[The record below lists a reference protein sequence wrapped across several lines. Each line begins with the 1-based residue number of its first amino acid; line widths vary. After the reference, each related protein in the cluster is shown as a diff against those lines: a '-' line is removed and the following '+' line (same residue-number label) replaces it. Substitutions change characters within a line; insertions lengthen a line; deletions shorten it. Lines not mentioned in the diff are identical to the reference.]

1 MYSKSEG
8 AGARACWFVGAS
20 YSGTDDQTP
29 RFLQEGIW
37 ENGYQD
43 KYLDAVKSI
52 QAGDRIAIKSSY
64 TRKHGLP
71 FDNRG
76 QTVSVMA
83 IKAIGTVKENLG
95 DGRTLKVDWN
105 AFDPP
110 REWYFY
116 TNRSTVWR
124 VLPGDWTTDAL
135 IGFTFEEKA
144 QNISRFR
151 NAPYWRERFGDSAVD
166 KHRFNWT
173 RFYEAVADKLLTFR
187 NRREELISGIHTIAK
202 KVDCMSILND
212 QYQEGVLGGPLK
224 DICPFTAMGI
234 FNRGIT
240 DTNRRIIASELASL
254 IDVSEPVP
262 DSFEGIPVLNNQRT
276 WFFAYSYQRQPDDID
291 GLWEVFA
298 QAIAFSDTGDAE
310 ARTAFAVAYDNVSER
325 WGVGWNLTMGL
336 YWIRPWDFP
345 TLDGQSQRYISK
357 KLNIQIGMNGPKGRC
372 NASDYLAVLDTL
384 EARFQEDA
392 YPVHSFPELSLAA
405 WLFKDSGTSA
415 HPNATDPDAQD
426 DEIFEDGVDL
436 DEIDADLKNILPK
449 FDDLM
454 IPFLRLLSDGKEYLA
469 RDVYQKLKSEMN
481 LEKYDVITLESTGQP
496 LFDNRAAWAKSYL
509 KKAELVDFPKRGF
522 VQISEKGLNL
532 LNKPP
537 SELDKYKRFTDFFSI
552 STSVSDESLP
562 IVPYSIDDILED
574 GSFIAREKLEKIL
587 ERLRTKKNLIL
598 QGPPGTGKTW
608 LAKRLAFALMGQ
620 RDDSKVRAL
629 QFHPNLS
636 YEDFIRGWRPMGDGK
651 LTLVDGPFVEM
662 MKAAAKDPTS
672 RHVVVIEEINRGN
685 PAQIFGEMLTLLEV
699 DKRTPNEALELS
711 YKRSDGE
718 RVFIPDN
725 LYIIGTMNI
734 ADRSL
739 ALVDLALR
747 RRFAFIDLEPTLG
760 KSWHDWVQS
769 QCGIDSEILVE
780 IEKRVNALNNDISAD
795 TSLGPQFRVG
805 HSYVTPPFGVPISDA
820 REWFRQVVDTE
831 IGPLLDEYWFDALEK
846 SHKARER
853 LLEGL

>member
-1 MYSKSEG
+1 
-8 AGARACWFVGAS
+8 
-20 YSGTDDQTP
+20 
-29 RFLQEGIW
+29 
-37 ENGYQD
+37 
-43 KYLDAVKSI
+43 
-52 QAGDRIAIKSSY
+52 
-64 TRKHGLP
+64 
-71 FDNRG
+71 
-76 QTVSVMA
+76 MA
-83 IKAIGTVKENLG
+83 IKAIGTVRENLG
-95 DGRTLKVDWN
+95 DGRTLKVDWKS
-105 AFDPP
+105 FDPP

-135 IGFTFEEKA
+135 VGFTFEEKA
-144 QNISRFR
+144 QDINRFR
-151 NAPYWRERFGDSAVD
+151 NAPYWRERFGDSSVD
-166 KHRFNWT
+166 KRRFNWT
-173 RFYEAVADKLLTFR
+173 NFYEAVADKLLTFR
-187 NRREELISGIHTIAK
+187 NRRDELIAGIHAIAQ

-212 QYQEGVLGGPLK
+212 QYKEGVPGGPLK

-240 DTNRRIIASELASL
+240 DANRKTIASELASL
-254 IDVSEPVP
+254 LGVSVPVP

-276 WFFAYSYQRQPDDID
+276 WYFGYSYKRQPDDID
-291 GLWEVFA
+291 TLWEAFA
-298 QAIAFSDTGDAE
+298 QAIAFAESDDAE
-310 ARTAFAVAYDNVSER
+310 ARSAFVSAYDNATQR
-325 WGVGWNLTMGL
+325 HGVGWNLTMGL
-336 YWIRPWDFP
+336 YWIRPWNFP

-372 NASDYLAVLDTL
+372 NATDYLAVLDTL
-384 EARFQEDA
+384 EARFQEDG

-415 HPNATDPDAQD
+415 HPDATDPDAQD
-426 DEIFEDGVDL
+426 DE
-436 DEIDADLKNILPK
+436 ADT
-449 FDDLM
+449 
-454 IPFLRLLSDGKEYLA
+454 IPE
-469 RDVYQKLKSEMN
+469 
-481 LEKYDVITLESTGQP
+481 
-496 LFDNRAAWAKSYL
+496 
-509 KKAELVDFPKRGF
+509 AEV
-522 VQISEKGLNL
+522 
-532 LNKPP
+532 
-537 SELDKYKRFTDFFSI
+537 T
-552 STSVSDESLP
+552 TAP
-562 IVPYSIDDILED
+562 IEPYSVDDILTD
-574 GSFIAREKLEKIL
+574 GCFIARERLEKIL

-620 RDDSKVRAL
+620 RDDSKVRAV

-636 YEDFIRGWRPMGDGK
+636 YEDFIRGWRPVGDGK
-651 LTLVDGPFVEM
+651 LALVDGPFVEM
-662 MKAAAKDPTS
+662 IKAAANNPAS

-725 LYIIGTMNI
+725 LYVIGTMNI

-760 KSWHDWVQS
+760 KPWRDWVQS

-780 IEKRVNALNNDISAD
+780 IEKRLIALNSDISAD
-795 TSLGPQFRVG
+795 TGLGPQFRVG
-805 HSYVTPPFGVPISDA
+805 HSYVTPPFGIPINDA

-831 IGPLLDEYWFDALEK
+831 IGPLLDEYWFDALDK
-846 SHKARER
+846 SQKARER
-853 LLEGL
+853 LLEGF

>member
-1 MYSKSEG
+1 MNSKPEG
-8 AGARACWFVGAS
+8 AGARACWFVGAT
-20 YSGTDDQTP
+20 YGGTDDQTP

-52 QAGDRIAIKSSY
+52 QVGDRIAIKSSY
-64 TRKHGLP
+64 TRKHDLP
-71 FDNRG
+71 FENRG

-95 DGRTLKVDWN
+95 DGRTLKVDWKP
-105 AFDPP
+105 FDPP

-144 QNISRFR
+144 QDINRFR

-166 KHRFNWT
+166 KRRFNWP

-187 NRREELISGIHTIAK
+187 NRRDELIAGIHVIAS
-202 KVDCMSILND
+202 KVDGLSNLQD
-212 QYQEGVLGGPLK
+212 QFADGSSGPLK

-240 DTNRRIIASELASL
+240 DANRKAIASELASL
-254 IDVSEPVP
+254 LGVSEPIP
-262 DSFEGIPVLNNQRT
+262 DSFEGIPVLNNQKS
-276 WFFAYSYQRQPDDID
+276 WFFGFDNKRQPDDID
-291 GLWEVFA
+291 TLWEAFA
-298 QAIAFSDTGDAE
+298 QAIAFAESDDAE
-310 ARTAFAVAYDNVSER
+310 ARSAFVSAYDNATQR
-325 WGVGWNLTMGL
+325 YGVGWNLTIGL
-336 YWIRPWDFP
+336 YWIRPWNFP
-345 TLDGQSQRYISK
+345 TLDSQSQRYISK

-372 NASDYLAVLDTL
+372 NATDYLAVLDTL

-426 DEIFEDGVDL
+426 DEA
-436 DEIDADLKNILPK
+436 DATP
-449 FDDLM
+449 
-454 IPFLRLLSDGKEYLA
+454 EA
-469 RDVYQKLKSEMN
+469 EV
-481 LEKYDVITLESTGQP
+481 T
-496 LFDNRAAWAKSYL
+496 AA
-509 KKAELVDFPKRGF
+509 
-522 VQISEKGLNL
+522 
-532 LNKPP
+532 
-537 SELDKYKRFTDFFSI
+537 
-552 STSVSDESLP
+552 P
-562 IVPYSIDDILED
+562 IEPYSVDDILTD
-574 GSFIAREKLEKIL
+574 GCFIAREKLEKIL
-587 ERLRTKKNLIL
+587 DRLRTKKNLIL

-620 RDDSKVRAL
+620 RDDSKVRAV

-636 YEDFIRGWRPMGDGK
+636 YEDFIRGWRPVGDGK

-662 MKAAAKDPTS
+662 MKAATKDPTS

-725 LYIIGTMNI
+725 LYVIGTMNI

-760 KSWHDWVQS
+760 KPWHDWVQS

-780 IEKRVNALNNDISAD
+780 IEKRLITLNNEISAD
-795 TSLGPQFRVG
+795 AGLGPQFRVG
-805 HSYVTPPFGVPISDA
+805 HSYVTPPFGIPISDA
-820 REWFRQVVDTE
+820 RKWFRQVVDTE
-831 IGPLLDEYWFDALEK
+831 IGPLLDEYWFDSLEK
-846 SHKARER
+846 SQKARER
-853 LLEGL
+853 LLEGF

>member
-1 MYSKSEG
+1 MNSKPEG
-8 AGARACWFVGAS
+8 AGAKACWFVGAT
-20 YSGTDDQTP
+20 YGGTDDQTP

-43 KYLDAVKSI
+43 KYLDTVKSI
-52 QAGDRIAIKSSY
+52 QVGDRIAIKSSY
-64 TRKHGLP
+64 TRKHDLP

-95 DGRTLKVDWN
+95 DGRTLKVDWTP
-105 AFDPP
+105 FDPP

-144 QNISRFR
+144 QDINRFR

-166 KHRFNWT
+166 KRRFNWT

-187 NRREELISGIHTIAK
+187 NRRDELIAGIHVIAS
-202 KVDCMSILND
+202 KVDGLSNLQD
-212 QYQEGVLGGPLK
+212 QFADGSSGPLK

-240 DTNRRIIASELASL
+240 DANRKAIASELASL
-254 IDVSEPVP
+254 LGVSEPVP
-262 DSFEGIPVLNNQRT
+262 DSFEGIPILNNQKS
-276 WFFAYSYQRQPDDID
+276 WFFGFDNKRQPDDID
-291 GLWEVFA
+291 ILWEVFA
-298 QAIAFSDTGDAE
+298 QAIAFAESDDAE
-310 ARTAFAVAYDNVSER
+310 ARSAFVSAYDNATQR
-325 WGVGWNLTMGL
+325 YGVGWNLTMGL
-336 YWIRPWDFP
+336 YWIRPWNFP

-372 NASDYLAVLDTL
+372 NATDYLAVLDTL

-426 DEIFEDGVDL
+426 DEA
-436 DEIDADLKNILPK
+436 DATP
-449 FDDLM
+449 
-454 IPFLRLLSDGKEYLA
+454 EA
-469 RDVYQKLKSEMN
+469 EV
-481 LEKYDVITLESTGQP
+481 T
-496 LFDNRAAWAKSYL
+496 AA
-509 KKAELVDFPKRGF
+509 
-522 VQISEKGLNL
+522 
-532 LNKPP
+532 
-537 SELDKYKRFTDFFSI
+537 
-552 STSVSDESLP
+552 P
-562 IVPYSIDDILED
+562 IEPYSVDDILTD
-574 GSFIAREKLEKIL
+574 GCFIARGKLEKIL

-620 RDDSKVRAL
+620 RDDSKVRAV

-636 YEDFIRGWRPMGDGK
+636 YEDFIRGWRPVGDGK

-725 LYIIGTMNI
+725 LYVIGTMNI

-760 KSWHDWVQS
+760 EPWHDWVQS

-780 IEKRVNALNNDISAD
+780 IEKRLIALNSEISAD
-795 TSLGPQFRVG
+795 TGLGPQFRVG
-805 HSYVTPPFGVPISDA
+805 HSYVTPPFGIPISDA

-846 SHKARER
+846 SRKARER
-853 LLEGL
+853 MLEGF

>member
-1 MYSKSEG
+1 MNSKPEG
-8 AGARACWFVGAS
+8 AGARACWFVGAT
-20 YSGTDDQTP
+20 YGGTDDQTP

-52 QAGDRIAIKSSY
+52 QVGDRIAIKSSY
-64 TRKHGLP
+64 TRKHDLP

-95 DGRTLKVDWN
+95 DGRTLKVDWKP
-105 AFDPP
+105 FDPP

-144 QNISRFR
+144 QDINRFR

-166 KHRFNWT
+166 KRRFNWT

-187 NRREELISGIHTIAK
+187 NKRDELIAGIHVIAS
-202 KVDCMSILND
+202 KVDGLSNLQD
-212 QYQEGVLGGPLK
+212 QFADGSSGPLK

-240 DTNRRIIASELASL
+240 DANRKAIASELASL
-254 IDVSEPVP
+254 LGVSEPVP
-262 DSFEGIPVLNNQRT
+262 DSFEGIPILNNQKS
-276 WFFAYSYQRQPDDID
+276 WFFGFDNKRQPDDID
-291 GLWEVFA
+291 TLWEAFA
-298 QAIAFSDTGDAE
+298 QAIAFAESDDAE
-310 ARTAFAVAYDNVSER
+310 ARSAFVSAYDNATQR
-325 WGVGWNLTMGL
+325 YGVGWNLTMGL
-336 YWIRPWDFP
+336 YWIRPWNFP

-372 NASDYLAVLDTL
+372 NATDYLAVLDTL

-426 DEIFEDGVDL
+426 DEA
-436 DEIDADLKNILPK
+436 DATP
-449 FDDLM
+449 
-454 IPFLRLLSDGKEYLA
+454 E
-469 RDVYQKLKSEMN
+469 
-481 LEKYDVITLESTGQP
+481 
-496 LFDNRAAWAKSYL
+496 
-509 KKAELVDFPKRGF
+509 AEV
-522 VQISEKGLNL
+522 
-532 LNKPP
+532 
-537 SELDKYKRFTDFFSI
+537 TDA
-552 STSVSDESLP
+552 P
-562 IVPYSIDDILED
+562 IEPYSVDDILTD
-574 GSFIAREKLEKIL
+574 GCFIARGKLEKIL

-620 RDDSKVRAL
+620 RDDSKVRAV

-636 YEDFIRGWRPMGDGK
+636 YEDFIRGWRPVGDGK

-711 YKRSDGE
+711 YKRSVGE

-725 LYIIGTMNI
+725 LYVIGTMNI

-760 KSWHDWVQS
+760 KPWHDWVQS

-780 IEKRVNALNNDISAD
+780 IEKRLIALNSEISAD
-795 TSLGPQFRVG
+795 TGLGPQFRVG

-846 SHKARER
+846 SQKARER
-853 LLEGL
+853 LLEGF

>member
-1 MYSKSEG
+1 MNSKPEG
-8 AGARACWFVGAS
+8 AGARACWFVGAT
-20 YSGTDDQTP
+20 YGGTDDQTP

-52 QAGDRIAIKSSY
+52 QVGDRIAIKSSY
-64 TRKHGLP
+64 TRKHDLP

-95 DGRTLKVDWN
+95 DGRTLKVDWTP
-105 AFDPP
+105 FDPP

-144 QNISRFR
+144 QDINRFR

-166 KHRFNWT
+166 KRRFNWT

-187 NRREELISGIHTIAK
+187 NRRDEVFAGIHVIAS
-202 KVDCMSILND
+202 KVDGLSNLQD
-212 QYQEGVLGGPLK
+212 QFADGSSGPLK

-240 DTNRRIIASELASL
+240 DANRKAIASELASL
-254 IDVSEPVP
+254 LGVSEPVP
-262 DSFEGIPVLNNQRT
+262 DSFEGIPILNNQKS
-276 WFFAYSYQRQPDDID
+276 WFFGFDNKRQPDDID
-291 GLWEVFA
+291 ILWEAFA
-298 QAIAFSDTGDAE
+298 QAIAFAESDDAE
-310 ARTAFAVAYDNVSER
+310 ARSAFVSAYDNATQR
-325 WGVGWNLTMGL
+325 YGVGWNLTMGL
-336 YWIRPWDFP
+336 YWIRPWNFP

-372 NASDYLAVLDTL
+372 NATDYLAVLDTL

-426 DEIFEDGVDL
+426 DEA
-436 DEIDADLKNILPK
+436 DATP
-449 FDDLM
+449 
-454 IPFLRLLSDGKEYLA
+454 EA
-469 RDVYQKLKSEMN
+469 EV
-481 LEKYDVITLESTGQP
+481 T
-496 LFDNRAAWAKSYL
+496 AA
-509 KKAELVDFPKRGF
+509 
-522 VQISEKGLNL
+522 
-532 LNKPP
+532 
-537 SELDKYKRFTDFFSI
+537 
-552 STSVSDESLP
+552 P
-562 IVPYSIDDILED
+562 IEPYSVDDILTD
-574 GSFIAREKLEKIL
+574 GCFIARGKLEKIL

-608 LAKRLAFALMGQ
+608 LAKGLAFALMGQ
-620 RDDSKVRAL
+620 RDDSKVRAV

-636 YEDFIRGWRPMGDGK
+636 YEDFIRGWRPVGDGK

-725 LYIIGTMNI
+725 LYVIGTMNI

-760 KSWHDWVQS
+760 EPWHDWVQS

-780 IEKRVNALNNDISAD
+780 IEKRLIALNSEISAD
-795 TSLGPQFRVG
+795 TGLGPQFRVG

-846 SHKARER
+846 SQKARER
-853 LLEGL
+853 LLEGF

>member
-1 MYSKSEG
+1 MNSKPEG
-8 AGARACWFVGAS
+8 AGARACWFVGAT
-20 YSGTDDQTP
+20 YGGTDDQTP

-52 QAGDRIAIKSSY
+52 QVGDRIAIKSSY
-64 TRKHGLP
+64 TRKHDLP

-95 DGRTLKVDWN
+95 DGRTLKVDWKP
-105 AFDPP
+105 FDPP

-144 QNISRFR
+144 QDINRFR

-166 KHRFNWT
+166 KRRFNWT

-187 NRREELISGIHTIAK
+187 NKRDELIAGIHVIVS
-202 KVDCMSILND
+202 KVDGLSNLQD
-212 QYQEGVLGGPLK
+212 QFADGSSGPLK

-240 DTNRRIIASELASL
+240 DANRKAIASELASL
-254 IDVSEPVP
+254 LGVSEPVP
-262 DSFEGIPVLNNQRT
+262 DSFEGIPILNNQKS
-276 WFFAYSYQRQPDDID
+276 WFFGFYNKRQPDDID
-291 GLWEVFA
+291 ILWEAFA
-298 QAIAFSDTGDAE
+298 QAIAFAESDDAE
-310 ARTAFAVAYDNVSER
+310 ARSAFVSAYDNATQR
-325 WGVGWNLTMGL
+325 YGVGWNLTMGL
-336 YWIRPWDFP
+336 YWIRPWNFP

-372 NASDYLAVLDTL
+372 NATDYLAVLDTL

-426 DEIFEDGVDL
+426 DEA
-436 DEIDADLKNILPK
+436 DATP
-449 FDDLM
+449 
-454 IPFLRLLSDGKEYLA
+454 EA
-469 RDVYQKLKSEMN
+469 EV
-481 LEKYDVITLESTGQP
+481 T
-496 LFDNRAAWAKSYL
+496 AA
-509 KKAELVDFPKRGF
+509 
-522 VQISEKGLNL
+522 
-532 LNKPP
+532 
-537 SELDKYKRFTDFFSI
+537 
-552 STSVSDESLP
+552 P
-562 IVPYSIDDILED
+562 IEPYSVDDILTD
-574 GSFIAREKLEKIL
+574 GCFIARGKLEKIL

-620 RDDSKVRAL
+620 RDDSKVRAV

-636 YEDFIRGWRPMGDGK
+636 YEDFIRGWRPVGDGK

-725 LYIIGTMNI
+725 LYVIGTMNI

-760 KSWHDWVQS
+760 KPWHDWVQS

-780 IEKRVNALNNDISAD
+780 IEKRLIALNSEISAD
-795 TSLGPQFRVG
+795 TGLGPQFRVG
-805 HSYVTPPFGVPISDA
+805 HSYVTPPFGIPISDA

-846 SHKARER
+846 SQKARER
-853 LLEGL
+853 MLEGF